1 MNVVE
6 KVKDFAVKVPTYWK
20 TPPLGRYMT
29 YKEICA
35 YSFGGIGAYF
45 LIYVVQQLFLS
56 VNNFIIG
63 SAIGLDARLI
73 YIIYVIAIIA
83 GFPCTAIRAYII
95 DNVRNKKGK
104 YRPYLIS
111 MGIPTAI
118 LAIGMVWVPYEKIES
133 QVAKAV
139 IILFFNF
146 GFQFFYQFFYEAYE
160 NLIKVLSPNTQERA
174 DVAAFKSIVYS
185 IAPSIA
191 TAIMPLLAQLI
202 TGGSLTNMR
211 LYRIAY
217 PPMAIVGILMS
228 IMVYANTQEKIVQA
242 KTHVIQIKFIDALR
256 SVAKNKYFWIISL
269 AGWIGFLESS
279 YSVILNWLYQYKHAA
294 SAGEFTI
301 IGLIYGNASFWG
313 MLFAPFAIRRYGK
326 KRVLITTNFL
336 NIIFIAAMYP
346 VIAAEPAH
354 MIWVVLIC
362 LFANGVVGA
371 FAHILTPSIDADIRD
386 YQQYVTGERI
396 DGMFSTV
403 GLIGQIVTMATS
415 SVIPFVYS
423 EMGIN
428 EATLQANLPEIIQN
442 ANDPGLDLT
451 NMYNVL
457 YVDEIFDN
465 IMLVLILL
473 SVVGAFMNVIP
484 YFFYDL
490 SETKQRGMIKVLQIR
505 AMFEDYGNGVLQDK
519 DIVSTIDSLRE
530 AESYANAAPKEITKR
545 DIRAA
550 RSKAEKKAAK
560 KAYRDAVE
568 YNQMI
573 EISKI
578 VMDEMNRFTTVEG
591 QAQLEEAK
599 QAVEMGYDFIYNF
612 DPQAVKRAKALPKA
626 TEKEKAYRKAEIQR
640 ARDAVFA
647 RRTALRKFPNGIQE
661 FDVSVFE
668 SLFAREDALNEKIES
683 LYKAYYDAKKQKNQ
697 AEVNSLKA
705 DIKAA
710 KAEKK
715 VLDAEIKKAGD
726 ENALYTRA
734 AKPYIDAKKLLTQAE
749 NYCRF
754 EEIAAMYDD
763 AKVRHEEALA
773 QAAAEAERQKQEEK
787 AYAAQ
792 LKAQRAAEKA
802 AKKAEKKKDKDGK

>member
-1 MNVVE
+1 MEIVA
-6 KVKDFAVKVPTYWK
+6 KVKDYAQKVPTYWK
-20 TPPLGRYMT
+20 TPPLGKYMP
-29 YKEICA
+29 YKEISA
-35 YSFGGIGAYF
+35 YAFGGIGAYF
-45 LIYVVQQLFLS
+45 LMYVVQQLFLS

-63 SAIGLDARLI
+63 SAIGLDARLM
-73 YIIYVIAIIA
+73 YVIYVIAIIA

-133 QVAKAV
+133 QVVQAA
-139 IILFFNF
+139 IILFFNI

-174 DVAAFKSIVYS
+174 DVGAFKSIVYS

-191 TAIMPLLAQLI
+191 TAIMPLLAQAI

-217 PPMAIVGILMS
+217 PPMAIVGLLMS
-228 IMVYANTQEKIVQA
+228 IVVYANTQEKIVQA

-256 SVAKNKYFWIISL
+256 AVAKNKYFWIISL

-279 YSVILNWLYQYKHAA
+279 YAVILNWLYQYKHAA

-313 MLFAPFAIRRYGK
+313 MLAAPFAIRRYGK
-326 KRVLITTNFL
+326 KRVLVVTNFL
-336 NIIFIAAMYP
+336 NIIFIASMYP

-354 MIWVVLIC
+354 MIWVVLVC
-362 LFANGVVGA
+362 LWANGVVGA

-415 SVIPFVYS
+415 SVIPFVYNK
-423 EMGIN
+423 MGIN
-428 EATLQANLPEIIQN
+428 EETLAANLPEIIKN
-442 ANDPGLDLT
+442 ANNPELDLT

-490 SETKQRGMIKVLQIR
+490 SETKQSGMIKVLKIR

-519 DIVSTIDSLRE
+519 DIVEAIDTIRE
-530 AESYANAAPKEITKR
+530 AETYSVAEPKSV
-545 DIRAA
+545 
-550 RSKAEKKAAK
+550 SKAGIKQAKGRAEKKAAR
-560 KAYRDAVE
+560 KAWFAAVE
-568 YNQMI
+568 YNRTI
-573 EISKI
+573 EASKI
-578 VMDEMNRFTTVEG
+578 VMDEMNRFNTVEG
-591 QAQLEEAK
+591 QAQLEEARK
-599 QAVEMGYDFIYNF
+599 AVEMGYDFIYNY
-612 DPQAVKRAKALPKA
+612 DPQAVAHAKALPKG

-640 ARDAVFA
+640 ARDAAFA

-661 FDVSVFE
+661 FDVSVFDG
-668 SLFAREDALNEKIES
+668 LFAREDELNAKIES
-683 LYKAYYDAKKQKNQ
+683 LYSAYYAAKKEKDQTKV
-697 AEVNSLKA
+697 ASLKA
-705 DIKAA
+705 EIKSA
-710 KAEKK
+710 KADKRVVE
-715 VLDAEIKKAGD
+715 AEIKKAGD

-749 NYCRF
+749 NYSRF

-763 AKVRHEEALA
+763 AKARHEEAMAL
-773 QAAAEAERQKQEEK
+773 AAAEAERQKQEEK
-787 AYAAQ
+787 AYAAE
-792 LKAQRAAEKA
+792 LKAKRAAEKA
-802 AKKAEKKKDKDGK
+802 QKKAQKKDKDK